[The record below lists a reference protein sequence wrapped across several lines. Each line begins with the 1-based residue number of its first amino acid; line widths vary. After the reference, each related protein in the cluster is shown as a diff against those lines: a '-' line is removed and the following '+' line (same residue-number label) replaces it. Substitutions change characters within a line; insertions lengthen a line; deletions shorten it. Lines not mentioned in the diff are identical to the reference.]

1 MAPGACLAVA
11 RSRAF
16 VGIRIAGH
24 NTMDASGS
32 PRGAHSEY
40 GMKLHAKLN
49 PHRLWW
55 ALFGLTAVV
64 LPSCNPST
72 VTAPPTEADRDA
84 DGLTDAFERSL
95 GTDPD
100 DRDTDGDGVSD
111 GIELADGTSPLVTD
125 SDHDGVSDL
134 DDPFGAS
141 ATSATGS
148 FSSGNDL
155 EPNDSFLSAV
165 AGDTV
170 GQDAIAFYGRID
182 LPGDIDV
189 FQIGPLSEGDRV
201 IVEFER
207 VDFALSPVV
216 ALYDADEEVFVAME
230 GTVPAGSPLVR
241 LFDYQVRHESPTYYL
256 GVTHP
261 DDVITIGS
269 YRLHVEIQSD
279 LAPPVPQTQTIFL
292 DFDGGTLQR
301 SLLGVSI
308 VEPFD
313 GGAIAD
319 RYADDTDLIKQAII
333 ERVIH
338 TFDGLGV
345 DVITS
350 DEMAAP
356 PEPDTTTVLLLG
368 SFSGRVFGA
377 SESVDIFNEDP
388 CDNGI
393 VFTESFRPL
402 VFGFPPT
409 AESLGVAIGNVTAH
423 EAGHLLGLHHVTDAT
438 ALMDE
443 ASPAIVLLG
452 DQEFRIAPLAD
463 SVFPLGFQNAPRL
476 LAETVSQ
483 R

>member
-1 MAPGACLAVA
+1 MIRPPRRIVISLRGLALAAVQLAVL
-11 RSRAF
+11 
-16 VGIRIAGH
+16 V
-24 NTMDASGS
+24 SGCG
-32 PRGAHSEY
+32 PATFNAMG
-40 GMKLHAKLN
+40 
-49 PHRLWW
+49 
-55 ALFGLTAVV
+55 V
-64 LPSCNPST
+64 
-72 VTAPPTEADRDA
+72 EADRDA
-84 DGLTDAFERSL
+84 DGLTDVFERSI

-100 DRDTDGDGVSD
+100 DRDTDGDGVTD
-111 GIELADGTSPLVTD
+111 GVELSDGTSPLVTD

-134 DDPFGAS
+134 DDPFGDS
-141 ATSATGS
+141 ATAATGS

-155 EPNDSFLSAV
+155 EPNDSFGQAV
-165 AGDTV
+165 VLDVVGEDTL
-170 GQDAIAFYGRID
+170 AFYGRID

-189 FQIGPLSEGDRV
+189 FELGGLEAGDGIV
-201 IVEFER
+201 IDFER

-216 ALYDADEEVFVAME
+216 AVYDEIGEVFVAME
-230 GTVPAGSPLVR
+230 GVVPLGSSRVR
-241 LFDYQVRHESPTYYL
+241 VVDQEIRHDSPTYFL
-256 GVTHP
+256 AVTHP
-261 DDVITIGS
+261 DDIITIGS
-269 YRLHVEIQSD
+269 YRLHVEIERE
-279 LAPPVPQTQTIFL
+279 LLRFEPRPQTVFL
-292 DFDGGTLQR
+292 DFDGGTLDR
-301 SLLGVSI
+301 SILGVSA

-319 RYADDTDLIKQAII
+319 RYADDTAIIKQAII
-333 ERVIH
+333 DRVVH
-338 TFDGLGV
+338 AFDGFGV

-350 DEMAAP
+350 DEMALP
-356 PEPDTTTVLLLG
+356 PDCATTLLLG

-377 SESVDIFNEDP
+377 SESVDIFNEDT

-393 VFTESFRPL
+393 VFTESFKPL

-452 DQEFRIAPLAD
+452 DQEFKVAPLSD